1 MSSLI
6 VLRGCRVRGAGSGGW
21 SYTWSY
27 TCWAPLHQ
35 AAQLPHGFGKGKRV
49 VAEVTLELQDTDLP
63 DPIKGIFN

>member
-6 VLRGCRVRGAGSGGW
+6 VLRGCRVRGVVLRA
-21 SYTWSY
+21 

-49 VAEVTLELQDTDLP
+49 VAEVALELQDTDLP
-63 DPIKGIFN
+63 DRIKVTFH